1 MAKKTN
7 IVPSGTE
14 RTFDDNDLIVSKTDL
29 TGKLI
34 YGNRLFY
41 ELSGLSEK
49 DCLGQ
54 QHNIIRHPD
63 MPRAVF
69 DLLWETIQ
77 EGNEIFAYVV
87 NQSSNGDYYWVFA
100 HVTPSLDPSGKIDGY
115 HSNRRAPNRRVLNE
129 HIVPLYQ
136 NLRKIEEGDPSPK
149 SALQKSRAAIS
160 ELLTKDNV
168 NFNQLMF
175 SLEA

>member
-1 MAKKTN
+1 MTIKQN
-7 IVPSGTE
+7 IPPSGTE
-14 RTFDDNDLIVSKTDL
+14 RTFDENELIVSKTDT
-29 TGKLI
+29 TGKLT

-41 ELSGLSEK
+41 ELAGLSEK
-49 DCLGQ
+49 DCIGQ

-77 EGNEIFAYVV
+77 DGREIFAYVV
-87 NQSSNGDYYWVFA
+87 NLSSNGDHYWVFA
-100 HVTPSLDPSGKIDGY
+100 HVTPSLDQSGQIEGY
-115 HSNRRAPNRRVLNE
+115 HSNRRAPNRRVLTE
-129 HIVPLYQ
+129 HIIPLYQ
-136 NLRKIEEGDPSPK
+136 SLREIEASDSSPK

-160 ELLTKDNV
+160 DILAKDNV